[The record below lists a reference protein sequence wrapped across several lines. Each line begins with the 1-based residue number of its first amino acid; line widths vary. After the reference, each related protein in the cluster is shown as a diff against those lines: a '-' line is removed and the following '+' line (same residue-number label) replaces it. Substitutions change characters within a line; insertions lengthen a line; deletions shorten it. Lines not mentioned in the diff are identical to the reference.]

1 MEQVSDV
8 RIALDLDIDDMSH
21 THIFY
26 ILQLY
31 SAGSLVADGKYVV
44 PKGVAVEELKN
55 YSGESILC
63 IMACVLLQ
71 YVSRLYAMW
80 YSYMYSLYISYLILY
95 VQTKLLELIS
105 YAQGI
110 RI

>member
-1 MEQVSDV
+1 
-8 RIALDLDIDDMSH
+8 MSH

-63 IMACVLLQ
+63 IGMCFIAICLSIVCNVVFIYVLIIYFL
-71 YVSRLYAMW
+71 SH
-80 YSYMYSLYISYLILY
+80 LIC
-95 VQTKLLELIS
+95 TNKTTCTS
-105 YAQGI
+105 YAQVTKI
-110 RI
+110 